1 MFDSDTFMSAT
12 VEGENSTVFIPVPE
26 GEFQALAEKVES
38 RNANGYV
45 ILDVTWSIDDDSVV
59 TATGRDK
66 NTARQSIFLDM
77 TDAGGI
83 DMGQGKNIQLGKLR
97 EAIGQN
103 GPGAWSPS
111 MILGNVAKIRVAH
124 RLYEGTTY
132 ADVKGTSAI

>member
-1 MFDSDTFMSAT
+1 MFDSDTFMSGT

>member
-12 VEGENSTVFIPVPE
+12 VEGESSTVFIPVPE

-45 ILDVTWSIDDDSVV
+45 ILDVTWNIDDDSVV

-83 DMGQGKNIQLGKLR
+83 DMGPGKNIQLGKLR

-124 RLYEGTTY
+124 RLFGGATY

>member
-1 MFDSDTFMSAT
+1 MFDSDDFMSTT
-12 VEGENSTVFIPVPE
+12 VEGESSTVFTPVPE
-26 GEFQALAEKVES
+26 GEYQALAEKVES